1 MLSILLV
8 ITYISFISLGFPDA
22 LLGSAWPSMYAGL
35 GVPVSYAGIISMII
49 AGGTIISSLNS
60 GRLIKKLGTG
70 KVTAISVCMT
80 AAALFGFSISH
91 SFIML
96 CLWAVPYGLGAG
108 SVDAALNNFV
118 ALHYKARH
126 MNWIHCFWGI
136 GATMGPY
143 VMGFCLTRGLA
154 WNSGYRIISVLQ
166 VVLTAIL
173 IFTIPLWKKVGSSA
187 EQGAISHKSLSIRE
201 LIRIPGAKPALTAFF
216 CYCAVESTTGLWS
229 SSYMVMDRGL
239 SAGAAAKWTSLFYL
253 GITFGRFVSGFITLK
268 LGNKQLVRV
277 GQGIAVLGIIALQL
291 PLGNTVMYT
300 GFVLIGL
307 GCAPIF
313 PSLLHATPD
322 NFGKELSQAIMGMQ
336 MASAYIGSTFIPP
349 LFGLLAERISIKL
362 YPFFLFAFVMFMIG
376 MVERLNKIKGN
387 KIESKAVREVNA

>member
-8 ITYISFISLGFPDA
+8 IIYISFISLGLPDA

-80 AAALFGFSISH
+80 AAALFGFSISR
-91 SFIML
+91 SFLLL

-126 MNWIHCFWGI
+126 MSWLHCFWGI

-143 VMGFCLTRGLA
+143 VMGFCLTRGLP
-154 WNSGYRIISVLQ
+154 WNNGYRIISVLQ

-173 IFTIPLWKKVGSSA
+173 IFTIPLWGKAGSSA
-187 EQGAISHKSLSIRE
+187 EQGVIAHKSLSIRE

-239 SAGAAAKWTSLFYL
+239 SAGDAAKWTSLFYL

-277 GQGIAVLGIIALQL
+277 GQGIAVLGIIALLL
-291 PLGNTVMYT
+291 PLGNTVMYA

-349 LFGLLAERISIKL
+349 LFGLLAERISIRL
-362 YPFFLFAFVMFMIG
+362 YPFFLFIFIVLMIVMA
-376 MVERLNKIKGN
+376 ESLNKIKGVTTD
-387 KIESKAVREVNA
+387 SKAVMEAGK